1 MSTLAIRQQLVEIAR
16 RDVGKVEQTPNRAPW
31 IQRYWEATNAQSLY
45 SVTNPAYRGRPPYCA
60 AAVCYWVREWLLRKE
75 VLDALKMTAAQ
86 AERWRCKSP
95 AAFGWLDWAK
105 KAGLEILSDRP
116 TERLRVG
123 DIMVF
128 DISHI
133 GIVKDD
139 DDANNVW
146 TIEANTGNGSVRDG
160 DGCFER
166 VRTRSAARAFIRLIE
181 P

>member
-16 RDVGKVEQTPNRAPW
+16 RDVGKVEQTRNRAPW
-31 IQRYWEATNAQSLY
+31 IQKYWSATTLPNGHAERQ
-45 SVTNPAYRGRPPYCA
+45 PYCA
-60 AAVCYWVREWLLRKE
+60 AAVAWWVREWLKLPE
-75 VLDALKMTAAQ
+75 VLAAMKMTPAA
-86 AERWRCKSP
+86 AERWRCKS
-95 AAFGWLDWAK
+95 ARAFDWLDWAAK
-105 KAGLEILSDRP
+105 RGLEVLSDRP

-123 DIMVF
+123 DVMIF

-133 GIVKDD
+133 AVVKDD
-139 DDANNVW
+139 DASGVY

-166 VRTRSAARAFIRLIE
+166 VRTRAQARAFIRLIE

>member
-16 RDVGKVEQTPNRAPW
+16 RDVGKVEITRNRAPW
-31 IQRYWEATNAQSLY
+31 IAKYWGATTLPGGHAERQ
-45 SVTNPAYRGRPPYCA
+45 PYCA
-60 AAVCYWVREWLLRKE
+60 AAVCYWVREWLKLPE
-75 VLDALKMTAAQ
+75 VLDAMKTTPTG

-95 AAFGWLDWAK
+95 AAFAWLDWANARK
-105 KAGLEILSDRP
+105 LEVLSDRP

-123 DIMVF
+123 DIIVMDV
-128 DISHI
+128 SHI
-133 GIVKDD
+133 GIVRD
-139 DDANNVW
+139 DDAKGVY

-166 VRTRSAARAFIRLIE
+166 VRQRSQARAFIRLIE

>member
-16 RDVGKVEQTPNRAPW
+16 RDVGKKEVTRNRAPW
-31 IQRYWEATNAQSLY
+31 IAKYWPATNVPRFYNRNSDY
-45 SVTNPAYRGRPPYCA
+45 KGEPPYCA
-60 AAVCYWVREWLLRKE
+60 AAMCYWVREWLALPE
-75 VLDALKMTAAQ
+75 VLAALKMTPVQ
-86 AERWRCKSP
+86 AERWRCKMSG
-95 AAFGWLDWAK
+95 AFAWLDWAAK
-105 KAGLEILSDRP
+105 QKLEVLSDKP

-128 DISHI
+128 DGSHI
-133 GIVKDD
+133 GLVRDD
-139 DDANNVW
+139 DDAGNVW

-166 VRTRSAARAFIRLIE
+166 MRARSAARAFVRLIE

>member
-1 MSTLAIRQQLVEIAR
+1 MSNLAIRQALVEIAR
-16 RDVGKVEQTPNRAPW
+16 RDVGKVEQTRNRAPW
-31 IQRYWEATNAQSLY
+31 IQRYWTATTLPNGHAERQ
-45 SVTNPAYRGRPPYCA
+45 PYCA
-60 AAVCYWVREWLLRKE
+60 AAVAYWVREWLRLPE
-75 VLDALKMTAAQ
+75 VLDALKMTPAG

-95 AAFGWLDWAK
+95 AAFAWLDWAN
-105 KAGLEILSDRP
+105 ARRLEVLSDRP

-123 DIMVF
+123 DLMVF

-133 GIVKDD
+133 GIVRDD
-139 DDANNVW
+139 DGGAVY

-166 VRTRSAARAFIRLIE
+166 VRTRAQARAFIRLIE

>member
-1 MSTLAIRQQLVEIAR
+1 MSTLSIRQALVEIAR
-16 RDVGKVEQTPNRAPW
+16 RDVGKVEQTRNRAPW
-31 IQRYWEATNAQSLY
+31 IARYWPATTLPNGHADRQ
-45 SVTNPAYRGRPPYCA
+45 PYCA
-60 AAVCYWVREWLLRKE
+60 AAVCYWVREWLALPE
-75 VLDALKMTAAQ
+75 VLEALKMTAAG

-95 AAFGWLDWAK
+95 AAFAWLDWANARK
-105 KAGLEILSDRP
+105 LEVLSDRP

-128 DISHI
+128 DMSHLA
-133 GIVKDD
+133 IVKDD
-139 DDANNVW
+139 DSNGVY

-166 VRTRSAARAFIRLIE
+166 VRQRSQARAFIRLIE

>member
-1 MSTLAIRQQLVEIAR
+1 MSNLAIRQALVEIAR
-16 RDVGKVEQTPNRAPW
+16 RDVGKVEQTRNRAPW
-31 IQRYWEATNAQSLY
+31 IQKYWPATTLPNGHAERQ
-45 SVTNPAYRGRPPYCA
+45 PYCA
-60 AAVCYWVREWLLRKE
+60 AAVAWWVREWLKLQE
-75 VLDALKMTAAQ
+75 VMAALKMTPAG
-86 AERWRCKSP
+86 AERWRCKS
-95 AAFGWLDWAK
+95 ARAFDWLDWAAARK
-105 KAGLEILSDRP
+105 LEVLSDRP

-139 DDANNVW
+139 DANGVY

-166 VRTRSAARAFIRLIE
+166 VRTRAQARTFIRLIE

>member
-1 MSTLAIRQQLVEIAR
+1 MTWPRA
-16 RDVGKVEQTPNRAPW
+16 EQ
-31 IQRYWEATNAQSLY
+31 
-45 SVTNPAYRGRPPYCA
+45 
-60 AAVCYWVREWLLRKE
+60 
-75 VLDALKMTAAQ
+75 
-86 AERWRCKSP
+86 WRCKS
-95 AAFGWLDWAK
+95 ARAFDWLDWAQK
-105 KAGLEILSDRP
+105 RGLEVLSDRP

-139 DDANNVW
+139 DAKGVY
-146 TIEANTGNGSVRDG
+146 TIEANTGNGSIRDG

-166 VRTRSAARAFIRLIE
+166 VRTRAQARAFIRLIE

>member
-1 MSTLAIRQQLVEIAR
+1 MSTIAIRQSLVEIAR
-16 RDVGKVEQTPNRAPW
+16 RDVGKVEVTRNRAPW
-31 IQRYWEATNAQSLY
+31 IQKYWSATTLPNGHTDRQ
-45 SVTNPAYRGRPPYCA
+45 PYCA
-60 AAVCYWVREWLLRKE
+60 AAVCYWVQQWLALPE
-75 VLDALKMTAAQ
+75 VLAALKMTPAQ
-86 AERWRCKSP
+86 AERWRCKS
-95 AAFGWLDWAK
+95 ARAFDWLDWAAARK
-105 KAGLEILSDRP
+105 LEVLSDRP

-123 DIMVF
+123 DLFIF

-139 DDANNVW
+139 DAKGVY

-166 VRTRSAARAFIRLIE
+166 VRPRSAARAFIRLIE